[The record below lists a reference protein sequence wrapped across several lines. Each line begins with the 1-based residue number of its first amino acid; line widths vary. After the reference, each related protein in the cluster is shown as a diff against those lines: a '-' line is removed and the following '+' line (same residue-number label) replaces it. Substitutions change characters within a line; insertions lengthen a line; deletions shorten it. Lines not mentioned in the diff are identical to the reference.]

1 MKKTEVAMIV
11 LIASISMFATF
22 FIARALLGDNIKRE
36 KAVPVVTEVKDELV
50 PPSKLIFNKDAINPT
65 VEVYVDNDV
74 GTAGKAATVEQAKPQ
89 EQNDTQAQAQTQD

>member
-1 MKKTEVAMIV
+1 MKKTEIAMIV

-50 PPSKLIFNKDAINPT
+50 PPSKLIFSKDAINPT

-74 GTAGKAATVEQAKPQ
+74 GAAGEAAPVDEAKPQ
-89 EQNDTQAQAQTQD
+89 EQSDIKTETQD